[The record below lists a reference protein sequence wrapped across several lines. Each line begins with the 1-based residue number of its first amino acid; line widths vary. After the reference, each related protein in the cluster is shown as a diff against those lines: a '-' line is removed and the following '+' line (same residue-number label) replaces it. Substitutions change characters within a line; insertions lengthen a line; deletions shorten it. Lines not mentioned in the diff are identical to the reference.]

1 MSSHINTNAY
11 PFPFQNPDLP
21 LEDRV
26 NDLVSRFTLEEKVGL
41 MLQYQIAVER
51 LGVKAYKHG
60 TEAAHGVA
68 WLGEATGYP
77 QPIGLGCT
85 WDTELMQ
92 RIGSAIGDEARGFY
106 KRNPEVNGLTL
117 WAPTVDMER
126 DPRWGR
132 TEEAYGEDPV
142 LTGNLSSA
150 LVQGIQG
157 DHPKYLKAVATLKHF
172 IANNNEI
179 GRGDASVSIDPRN
192 LREYYL
198 KAFEIPFKEG
208 GAQSMMTAYNAINGI
223 PANLSPDVKEIVKQ
237 EWGMDGFVVSDAYD
251 VSGTVRDHG
260 YLTSYKEAVAR
271 SIREGGIDSLTDDGE
286 LMKLSLREALA
297 EGLLTEKDLDVA
309 LRNTFRV
316 RFRLGEFDPASENPY
331 INIDEDIIKHTD
343 HAKLS
348 REAAGKAVVLLK
360 NENSRLPLSSEKLKQ
375 VAVIGPLGNI
385 VYRDW
390 YSGELPYAVTPLEAI
405 VQRLG
410 LNDRQPANGGGKGN
424 ANSITQ
430 NTQDGMN
437 PACKVVFA
445 TGTDRIKLKSASNG
459 QYVQI
464 QHNEQAQLIAN
475 GQNCEEAAVFELT
488 DWGWGSHTLIA
499 EQNGRYVTTDDRT
512 VKASADHIWEWFTKE
527 VFLADFV
534 DGEADKIQNKNS
546 DEVVSKMEEK
556 VEDKIE
562 NKMTFSTWNG
572 VPVTVRSGTGEVVV
586 GSGAA
591 EETANEINV
600 AGVESVVRGEGEVSA
615 EVFEVEKITDKFE
628 AAREAASEAEVAIV
642 FVGNHPL
649 INGKE
654 TIDRPDITL
663 PASQEQL
670 IKEVMAVN
678 PNTIVVVIGSYPFA
692 INWVDEHVPAVLYS
706 SHAGQELGN
715 AIADVLFGDVNP
727 AGRLNMTWYKS
738 VDQLPAF
745 MDYDIIK
752 GERTYQYFKGEV
764 LYPFGHGLSYT
775 TFSYDSIS
783 LNRQESDNLNITV
796 SLTNTG
802 NRDGEEVVQLYS
814 HMEQSRVKRPLKQLL
829 SFRRVKLAAGQSINI
844 VFEIPLSELAIWDVT
859 RERFCIES
867 GTYSFM
873 AGSSSANLPL
883 HATLELAGEGSE
895 VIPPRDLSQPTK
907 ATNYDDYEGVQIGE
921 CIDIKGTT
929 SNADKK
935 AIEAI
940 EAIKALNVKSAVEVQ
955 EQAGWIAFKDV
966 DFGDGISKLTLRAA
980 GAQEQAIA
988 VEIRLQGVNGRL
1000 VGKLEFTGNGVQQ
1013 WQDYVAYLEGLEDI
1027 AEINGDIGRQDV
1039 YIVINGHAAISTVQ
1053 FLA

>member
-1 MSSHINTNAY
+1 MRASTRRRLHIVSSDTNNNTNANAY
-11 PFPFQNPDLP
+11 PFQNPALP

-51 LGVKAYKHG
+51 LGVNAYKHG

-92 RIGSAIGDEARGFY
+92 RVGSAIGDEARGFY

-142 LTGNLSSA
+142 LTGKLASA
-150 LVQGIQG
+150 LIQGIQG
-157 DHPKYLKAVATLKHF
+157 EHPKYLKAVATLKHF

-223 PANLSPDVKEIVKQ
+223 PANLSPDVKGIVKQ

-286 LMKLSLREALA
+286 LMKQSLREALA
-297 EGLLTEKDLDVA
+297 EGFLTEGDLDEA

-316 RFRLGEFDPASENPY
+316 RFRLGEFDPASANPY
-331 INIDEDIIKHTD
+331 ASIDESIIMHPD

-348 REAAGKAVVLLK
+348 REVAGKAVVLLK
-360 NENSRLPLSSEKLKQ
+360 NENNMLPLSSENLKK

-405 VQRLG
+405 QQRLG
-410 LNDRQPANGGGKGN
+410 VNEVSNNKT
-424 ANSITQ
+424 SI
-430 NTQDGMN
+430 NKADN
-437 PACKVVFA
+437 KKVIAA
-445 TGTDRIKLKSASNG
+445 TGTDRIKLKSTSNG

-464 QHNEQAQLIAN
+464 QNNDHAKLIAN
-475 GQNCEEAAVFELT
+475 GQNCEEAAVLELT

-527 VFLADFV
+527 VFLAKFV
-534 DGEADKIQNKNS
+534 SGEGDKVEEGMEGTGEAKI
-546 DEVVSKMEEK
+546 
-556 VEDKIE
+556 
-562 NKMTFSTWNG
+562 TFSTWNN
-572 VPVTVRSGTGEVVV
+572 VPVTVSSATGEVVV
-586 GSGAA
+586 GSGVA

-600 AGVESVVRGEGEVSA
+600 AGAASVVRGEGGISA
-615 EVFEVEKITDKFE
+615 EMFEVEKMTDKFE
-628 AAREAASEAEVAIV
+628 VAKEAAREAEVAIV

-654 TIDRPDITL
+654 TMDRPDITL

-783 LNRQESDNLNITV
+783 LNRKESDTLNITV
-796 SLTNTG
+796 TLTNTG
-802 NRDGEEVVQLYS
+802 NCDGEEVVQLYS

-829 SFRRVKLAAGQSINI
+829 AFRRVKLAVGQSVDI
-844 VFEIPLSELAIWDVT
+844 VFTIPLSELAIWDVT

-867 GTYSFM
+867 GTYTFM
-873 AGSSSANLPL
+873 AGSSSAILPV
-883 HATLELAGEGSE
+883 HVTIDLEGEGSE
-895 VIPPRDLSQPTK
+895 VIPPRDLSMPTK
-907 ATNYDDYEGVQIGE
+907 AINYDDYEGVQIGE
-921 CIDIKGTT
+921 CMDYECTKSIACMED
-929 SNADKK
+929 S
-935 AIEAI
+935 E
-940 EAIKALNVKSAVEVQ
+940 ALNVRSAVEVQ

-966 DFGDGISKLTLRAA
+966 DFGDGVSQFKLRAA
-980 GAQEQAIA
+980 SAQEQAVA
-988 VEIRLQGVNGRL
+988 VEIRLQGVDGTL
-1000 VGKLEFTGNGVQQ
+1000 VGKLEFTGTGVQQ
-1013 WQDYVAYLEGLEDI
+1013 WQDYVIDLKDLEHIIET
-1027 AEINGDIGRQDV
+1027 NGEYGSQDV
-1039 YIVINGHAAISTVQ
+1039 FIVINGRVAISTIQ

>member
-1 MSSHINTNAY
+1 MRASTRRRLHIVSSDTDNNTNANAY
-11 PFPFQNPDLP
+11 PFQNPALP

-92 RIGSAIGDEARGFY
+92 RVGSAIGDEARGFY

-142 LTGNLSSA
+142 LTGKLSSA

-157 DHPKYLKAVATLKHF
+157 NHPKYMKAVATLKHF

-223 PANLSPDVKEIVKQ
+223 PANLSPDVKGVVKQ
-237 EWGMDGFVVSDAYD
+237 DWGMDGFVVSDAYD

-286 LMKLSLREALA
+286 LMKQSLREALA
-297 EGLLTEKDLDVA
+297 EGLLIEGDLDEA

-316 RFRLGEFDPASENPY
+316 RFRLGEFDPASHNPY
-331 INIDEDIIKHTD
+331 ASIDESIIMHPD

-348 REAAGKAVVLLK
+348 REVAGKAVVLLK
-360 NENSRLPLSSEKLKQ
+360 NENNMLPLSSEKLKK

-405 VQRLG
+405 QQRLG
-410 LNDRQPANGGGKGN
+410 VNEASTDKYISTDYGN
-424 ANSITQ
+424 K
-430 NTQDGMN
+430 
-437 PACKVVFA
+437 KVVSA
-445 TGTDRIKLKSASNG
+445 TGTDRIRLKSTSNG
-459 QYVQI
+459 KYLKI
-464 QHNEQAQLIAN
+464 QPNDDAQLIAN

-499 EQNGRYVTTDDRT
+499 EQNGRYVTTDDRS

-527 VFLADFV
+527 VFLAHSV
-534 DGEADKIQNKNS
+534 DAEG
-546 DEVVSKMEEK
+546 
-556 VEDKIE
+556 DKIE
-562 NKMTFSTWNG
+562 GKSGEGDKIDEKITFSTWND
-572 VPVTVRSGTGEVVV
+572 VPVTIRSGTGEVVV

-600 AGVESVVRGEGEVSA
+600 AGAASVVRGEGEISA
-615 EVFEVEKITDKFE
+615 EVFEVETITDKFV
-628 AAREAASEAEVAIV
+628 AAKEAASEAEVAIV

-654 TIDRPDITL
+654 TMDRPDITL
-663 PASQEQL
+663 PESQEQL

-692 INWVDEHVPAVLYS
+692 INWVYEHVPAVLYS

-775 TFSYDSIS
+775 KFSYDSIS
-783 LNRQESDNLNITV
+783 LDRQQSDTLTITV

-802 NRDGEEVVQLYS
+802 NCDGEEVVQLYS

-829 SFRRVKLAAGQSINI
+829 AFRRVKLVAGQSIDI
-844 VFEIPLSELAIWDVT
+844 MFTIPLPELAIWDVT

-867 GTYSFM
+867 GTYTFM
-873 AGSSSANLPL
+873 AGSSSAILPL
-883 HATLELAGEGSE
+883 HVTFELEGEMSE
-895 VIPPRDLSQPTK
+895 VIPSRDLSQPTK
-907 ATNYDDYEGVQIGE
+907 AINYDDYEGVQIGE
-921 CIDIKGTT
+921 CMDSEHTKSIACMED
-929 SNADKK
+929 S
-935 AIEAI
+935 E
-940 EAIKALNVKSAVEVQ
+940 ALNVRSAVEVQ
-955 EQAGWIAFKDV
+955 KQAGWIAFKEV
-966 DFGDGISKLTLRAA
+966 DFGDGVSQFKLRAA
-980 GAQEQAIA
+980 SAQGQAVA
-988 VEIRLQGVNGRL
+988 VEVRFQGVNGTL
-1000 VGKLEFTGNGVQQ
+1000 VGKLEFTGTGVQQ
-1013 WQDYVAYLEGLEDI
+1013 WQDYVIDLEYLEHIVET
-1027 AEINGDIGRQDV
+1027 NGKYGSQDV
-1039 YIVINGHAAISTVQ
+1039 FIVINGCAAISTIQ